1 MINAHFKIAQRLNIL
16 VQEVQGLQMCTIS
29 LHNLL
34 HIHEDIINFSTC
46 HNYWCAVFE
55 RAVKHYVKRLQNC
68 NGIDKTFATLE
79 AQREFLKSLGGT
91 EVAAELGKHDDVKVR
106 FSVIFLFLKKV
117 I

>member
-1 MINAHFKIAQRLNIL
+1 MIPHFR
-16 VQEVQGLQMCTIS
+16 
-29 LHNLL
+29 
-34 HIHEDIINFSTC
+34 
-46 HNYWCAVFE
+46 E
-55 RAVKHYVKRLQNC
+55 RQQNC
-68 NGIDKTFATLE
+68 NGIEKTFATLE

>member
-46 HNYWCAVFE
+46 HNYWCEVFE
-55 RAVKHYVKRLQNC
+55 RAVKHYRIYPCIMRACV
-68 NGIDKTFATLE
+68 
-79 AQREFLKSLGGT
+79 
-91 EVAAELGKHDDVKVR
+91 
-106 FSVIFLFLKKV
+106 
-117 I
+117 